1 MFISK
6 IHIKGYRN
14 FKDSEVLFHE
24 GINVLIGQNNAGKS
38 NLLRALD
45 LVLNTDTS
53 KKLSFYDFCRN
64 CALSELKKEAPK
76 VRISVYFAESEGEA
90 SDSEDLVLVAPC
102 LIKLEHPYEAQITF
116 DYFLPEE
123 DSAEYL
129 RKTAGATNEDQIWNL
144 LRDEFLRRYISR
156 IWAGN
161 PVIRVRLDGDTLNK
175 FDFQFLAPI
184 RDVERDLFSGKTPLL
199 RDVLNFFLDYEIK
212 KDSTKDD
219 QQKEKELN
227 AKHTEFTTSVGPLL
241 DAVQQ
246 RLLHGKN
253 HILAYASE
261 TGASDFNNSKPDF
274 AGLLSESDFLSAL
287 QLIIEQETGIKIGA
301 THNGLGYNNLIYM
314 SLLLA
319 KMQAN
324 ADSGYFRQNA
334 RVYSVLA
341 VEEPEAHL
349 HPSLQYKFLK
359 YLKERQVRTK
369 QVRQLFVTSH
379 STQITSA
386 VSLDEMVCLYTD
398 GGNFRVAY
406 PGRLFGD
413 SEEDKESKQ
422 YVQRFLDATKSDML
436 FADKVCFVEGLA
448 EELLIP
454 VMAEYLGKSFEDAHV
469 VTITAGGRYFGHFL
483 KLFDTNR
490 NAEAIKKKVV
500 CITDRDPV
508 RKKKGTNGGFERCYP
523 FELGN
528 ADYEEKEHAE
538 ELITRYKD
546 NETIHV
552 FSQDATYGKTLEYD
566 LMRTNSDSSILLT
579 TNLANKEELEE
590 IQSKDYPACL
600 QKLRDS
606 KANERIK
613 SALTA
618 SSWTNEEKKKAL
630 LAARY
635 LNSVGKG
642 ANALE
647 LSSVLKENIDKE
659 TNARKLFVIPDYI
672 KEAIE
677 WLLKSSNPT
686 TLSK

>member
-1 MFISK
+1 MYISK
-6 IHIKGYRN
+6 IYIKGYRN
-14 FKDSEVLFHE
+14 FKDSVICFRE
-24 GINVLIGQNNAGKS
+24 GINVIIGPNNAGKS

-45 LVLNTDTS
+45 IVLNTDTA

-64 CALSELKKEAPK
+64 CTLTELKNAAPN
-76 VRISVYFAESEGEA
+76 VRISVYFAESEGELP
-90 SDSEDLVLVAPC
+90 DSEDLVLVAPC

-123 DSAEYL
+123 DSAEYI
-129 RKTAGATNEDQIWNL
+129 RKIVDVTNEDDVWNI
-144 LRDEFLRRYISR
+144 LRDEFLRRYVSR
-156 IWAGN
+156 IWAGD
-161 PVIRVRLDGDTLNK
+161 PVVRARLDGDTLSK

-199 RDVLNFFLDYEIK
+199 REVLNFFLDYEIK
-212 KDSTKDD
+212 KDCTKDD
-219 QQKEKELN
+219 QQKERELN
-227 AKHTEFTTSVGPLL
+227 KKHTDFTTAVNPVL
-241 DAVQQ
+241 DTVQK
-246 RLLHGKN
+246 RLCYGKN

-274 AGLLSESDFLSAL
+274 AGLLSEADFLSAL
-287 QLIIEQETGIKIGA
+287 QLIIEQGTGIKIGA

-324 ADSGYFRQNA
+324 ADSGYYRQNA

-359 YLKERQVRTK
+359 YLKERQVKTK

-398 GGNFRVAY
+398 GGDFRVAY

-413 SEEDKESKQ
+413 SDEDKESKQ

-436 FADKVCFVEGLA
+436 FADKVIFVEGLA

-454 VMAEYLGKSFEDAHV
+454 VMAEYLGMIFEDAHV
-469 VTITAGGRYFGHFL
+469 ATITAGGRYFGHFL

-490 NAEAIKKKVV
+490 NSQAIKKKVV

-566 LMRTNSDSSILLT
+566 LMRTNSDSSILFT
-579 TNLANKEELEE
+579 PNLANKEELEE

-600 QKLRDS
+600 EKLRDS

-613 SALTA
+613 GALMA

-642 ANALE
+642 TNALE
-647 LSSVLKENIDKE
+647 LSSVLKENLDKK
-659 TNARKLFVIPDYI
+659 TDARKLFVIPDYI

-677 WLLKSSNPT
+677 WLLKSSSPT
-686 TLSK
+686 TTSK

>member
-1 MFISK
+1 MYISK
-6 IHIKGYRN
+6 INIKGYRN
-14 FKDSEVLFHE
+14 FKDSEIFFRD
-24 GINVLIGQNNAGKS
+24 GINVIIGPNNAGKS

-45 LVLNTDTS
+45 LVLNIDTV

-64 CALSELKKEAPK
+64 CTLSELKSAAPN

-129 RKTAGATNEDQIWNL
+129 RKVVAATNEDQVWNL

-161 PVIRVRLDGDTLNK
+161 PVVRARLDGDTLSK

-199 RDVLNFFLDYEIK
+199 REVLNFFLDYEIK
-212 KDSTKDD
+212 KDSAKDD
-219 QQKEKELN
+219 QQKEKELSE
-227 AKHTEFTTSVGPLL
+227 KHTDFITDVKPVL
-241 DAVQQ
+241 DAVQK
-246 RLLHGKN
+246 RLLHGKD

-274 AGLLSESDFLSAL
+274 TGLLSESDFLSAL

-324 ADSGYFRQNA
+324 ADSGYYRQNA

-359 YLKERQVRTK
+359 YLKEKQVKTK

-386 VSLDEMVCLYTD
+386 VSLDEMVCLYAD
-398 GGNFRVAY
+398 GDDLRVAY

-413 SEEDKESKQ
+413 SDEDKESKQ

-469 VTITAGGRYFGHFL
+469 ATITAGGRYFGHFL
-483 KLFDTNR
+483 KLFDTSR
-490 NAEAIKKKVV
+490 NAEAIKKKVA

-508 RKKKGTNGGFERCYP
+508 RKKKDTNGGFERCYP

-528 ADYEEKEHAE
+528 NDYEEKENASTM
-538 ELITRYKD
+538 ITQYEN
-546 NETIHV
+546 NETIRV

-566 LMRTNSDSSILLT
+566 LMRTNSDSSILIT
-579 TNLANKEELEE
+579 PNLSNKEELEE
-590 IQSKDYPACL
+590 IQREGYPTCME
-600 QKLRDS
+600 KIRSS
-606 KANERIK
+606 KANDKIK
-613 SALTA
+613 EALSA
-618 SSWTNEEKKKAL
+618 SDWPNDEKKKAL

-647 LSSVLKENIDKE
+647 LSSVLKENIGKE
-659 TNARKLFVIPDYI
+659 ENVRIPFVVPDYI
-672 KEAIE
+672 KKAIE
-677 WLLKSSNPT
+677 WLLN
-686 TLSK
+686 

>member
-1 MFISK
+1 MYISK

-14 FKDSEVLFHE
+14 FKDSEILFRE
-24 GINVLIGQNNAGKS
+24 GINVVIGPNNAGKS

-45 LVLNTDTS
+45 LVLNTDTA

-64 CALSELKKEAPK
+64 CTLSELKKTTPN
-76 VRISVYFAESEGEA
+76 VRISVYFSESEGEA

-102 LIKLEHPYEAQITF
+102 LIKLDHPYEAQITF

-129 RKTAGATNEDQIWNL
+129 RKVAAVAKEEEAWNL
-144 LRDEFLRRYISR
+144 LRDEFLRRYVSR

-161 PVIRVRLDGDTLNK
+161 PVVRARLDGDTLNK

-184 RDVERDLFSGKTPLL
+184 RDVERDLFSGKTLLL
-199 RDVLNFFLDYEIK
+199 REVLNFFLDYEIK

-219 QQKEKELN
+219 QQKEMEMGK
-227 AKHTEFTTSVGPLL
+227 KHRDFTTSVNSVL
-241 DAVQQ
+241 DAVQK

-274 AGLLSESDFLSAL
+274 AGLLSEADFLSAL

-324 ADSGYFRQNA
+324 ADSGYYRQNA

-359 YLKERQVRTK
+359 YLKEKQVKTK
-369 QVRQLFVTSH
+369 QVRQLFMTSH

-386 VSLDEMVCLYTD
+386 VSLDEMVCLYTV
-398 GGNFRVAY
+398 GGDFRVAY

-413 SEEDKESKQ
+413 SDEDKESKQ
-422 YVQRFLDATKSDML
+422 YVQRFLDATKSHML

-448 EELLIP
+448 EELLLPI
-454 VMAEYLGKSFEDAHV
+454 MAEYLGKSFEDAHV
-469 VTITAGGRYFGHFL
+469 ATITAGGRYFSHFL
-483 KLFDTNR
+483 KLFDTSR
-490 NAEAIKKKVV
+490 NAEAIKKKVA

-508 RKKKGTNGGFERCYP
+508 RKKKDTNDVFERCYP
-523 FELGN
+523 FELGK
-528 ADYEEKEHAE
+528 AGYEEKEHAE
-538 ELITRYKD
+538 ELIKQYKD
-546 NETIHV
+546 NETIQV

-566 LMRTNSDSSILLT
+566 LMQTNSDSSILFT
-579 TNLANKEELEE
+579 PNLANKEELEE
-590 IQSKDYPACL
+590 IQKNDYPACL
-600 QKLRDS
+600 EKLRSS
-606 KANERIK
+606 KANDRIK
-613 SALTA
+613 DALMA
-618 SSWTNEEKKKAL
+618 STWTNVEKKKAL

-647 LSSVLKENIDKE
+647 LSSVLKENLGKE
-659 TNARKLFVIPDYI
+659 GDACVPFVIPDYI
-672 KEAIE
+672 KNAIE
-677 WLLKSSNPT
+677 WLLKS
-686 TLSK
+686 

>member
-1 MFISK
+1 MYISK
-6 IHIKGYRN
+6 INIKGYRN
-14 FKDSEVLFHE
+14 FKDSEIFFRD
-24 GINVLIGQNNAGKS
+24 GINVVIGPNNAGKS

-45 LVLNTDTS
+45 LVLNIDTV

-64 CALSELKKEAPK
+64 CTLSELKSTAPN

-129 RKTAGATNEDQIWNL
+129 RKVGAATNEDQVWNL
-144 LRDEFLRRYISR
+144 IRDEFLRRYISR

-161 PVIRVRLDGDTLNK
+161 PVVRARLDGDTLSK

-184 RDVERDLFSGKTPLL
+184 RDVERDLFSGKAPLL
-199 RDVLNFFLDYEIK
+199 REVLNFFLDYEIK
-212 KDSTKDD
+212 KDIAKDD
-219 QQKEKELN
+219 QQKEKELSE
-227 AKHTEFTTSVGPLL
+227 KHTDFITAVKPVL
-241 DAVQQ
+241 DAVQK
-246 RLLHGKN
+246 RLLHGKS

-274 AGLLSESDFLSAL
+274 TGLLSETDFLSTL
-287 QLIIEQETGIKIGA
+287 QLVIEQETGIKIGA

-324 ADSGYFRQNA
+324 ADSGYYRQNA

-359 YLKERQVRTK
+359 YLKEKQVKTK

-386 VSLDEMVCLYTD
+386 VSLDEMVCLYAD
-398 GGNFRVAY
+398 GSDLRVAY

-413 SEEDKESKQ
+413 SDEDKENGQ
-422 YVQRFLDATKSDML
+422 FVQRFLDATKSDML

-469 VTITAGGRYFGHFL
+469 ATITAGGRYFGHFL
-483 KLFDTNR
+483 KLFDTSR
-490 NAEAIKKKVV
+490 NPEAIKKKVA

-508 RKKKGTNGGFERCYP
+508 RKKKDTNGGFERCYP
-523 FELGN
+523 FEFGN

-538 ELITRYKD
+538 ELIKHYED
-546 NETIHV
+546 NGTIQV

-566 LMRTNSDSSILLT
+566 LMRTNSDSSILFT
-579 TNLANKEELEE
+579 PNLANKEELEE
-590 IQSKDYPACL
+590 IQNNNYPACL
-600 QKLRDS
+600 EKLRSS
-606 KANERIK
+606 KANNRIK
-613 SALTA
+613 DALIA
-618 SSWTNEEKKKAL
+618 STWTNEEKKKAL

-647 LSSVLKENIDKE
+647 LSSVLKENLGKE
-659 TNARKLFVIPDYI
+659 GDAREPFVIPNYI
-672 KEAIE
+672 KNAIE
-677 WLLKSSNPT
+677 WLLNS
-686 TLSK
+686 

>member
-1 MFISK
+1 MYISK
-6 IHIKGYRN
+6 INIKGYRN
-14 FKDSEVLFHE
+14 FKDSEIFFRD
-24 GINVLIGQNNAGKS
+24 GINVIIGPNNAGKS

-45 LVLNTDTS
+45 LVLNIDTV

-64 CALSELKKEAPK
+64 CTLSELKSAAPN
-76 VRISVYFAESEGEA
+76 VRISAYFAESEGEA
-90 SDSEDLVLVAPC
+90 PDSEDLVLVAPC

-129 RKTAGATNEDQIWNL
+129 RKVVAATNEDQVWNL

-161 PVIRVRLDGDTLNK
+161 PVLRARLDGDTLSK

-199 RDVLNFFLDYEIK
+199 REVLNFFLDYEIK
-212 KDSTKDD
+212 KDSAKDD
-219 QQKEKELN
+219 QQKEKELSET
-227 AKHTEFTTSVGPLL
+227 HTDFITTVKPVL
-241 DAVQQ
+241 DAVQK
-246 RLLHGKN
+246 RLLHGKS

-274 AGLLSESDFLSAL
+274 TGLLSEADFLSAM
-287 QLIIEQETGIKIGA
+287 QLVIEQETGIKIGA

-324 ADSGYFRQNA
+324 ADSGYYRQNA

-359 YLKERQVRTK
+359 YLKEKQVKTK

-386 VSLDEMVCLYTD
+386 VSLDEMVCLYAD
-398 GGNFRVAY
+398 GNDLRVAY

-413 SEEDKESKQ
+413 SDEDKESKQ

-469 VTITAGGRYFGHFL
+469 ATITAGGRYFSHFL
-483 KLFDTNR
+483 KLFDTSR
-490 NAEAIKKKVV
+490 NAEAIKKKVA

-528 ADYEEKEHAE
+528 NDYEEKENARTM
-538 ELITRYKD
+538 ITQYEN
-546 NETIHV
+546 NETIRV

-566 LMRTNSDSSILLT
+566 LMRINSDSSILFT
-579 TNLANKEELEE
+579 PNLSNKEELEE
-590 IQSKDYPACL
+590 IQREDYPMCME
-600 QKLRDS
+600 KLRSS
-606 KANERIK
+606 KANDKIK
-613 SALTA
+613 EALSA
-618 SSWTNEEKKKAL
+618 SNWPNDEKKKAL

-647 LSSVLKENIDKE
+647 MSSVLKENLDKE
-659 TNARKLFVIPDYI
+659 GDERIPFVIPNYI
-672 KEAIE
+672 KKAIE
-677 WLLKSSNPT
+677 WLLN
-686 TLSK
+686 

>member
-1 MFISK
+1 MYISK
-6 IHIKGYRN
+6 IQIKGYRN
-14 FKDSEVLFHE
+14 FKDSEILFRE
-24 GINVLIGQNNAGKS
+24 GINVIIGPNNAGKS

-45 LVLNTDTS
+45 LVLNTDTA

-64 CALSELKKEAPK
+64 YTLSELKKAAPN
-76 VRISVYFAESEGEA
+76 VRISVYFSESESEA
-90 SDSEDLVLVAPC
+90 SASEDLVLVAPC

-123 DSAEYL
+123 DSTEYL
-129 RKTAGATNEDQIWNL
+129 RKVTSATNEDQVWNL
-144 LRDEFLRRYISR
+144 LRDEFLRRYINR

-161 PVIRVRLDGDTLNK
+161 PVVRARLDGDTLSK

-199 RDVLNFFLDYEIK
+199 REVLNFFLDYEIK
-212 KDSTKDD
+212 TDSTKDD
-219 QQKEKELN
+219 QQKERELGK
-227 AKHTEFTTSVGPLL
+227 KHRDFTTSVNPVL
-241 DAVQQ
+241 DAVQK

-274 AGLLSESDFLSAL
+274 TGFLSEADFLSTL

-324 ADSGYFRQNA
+324 ADSGYYRQNA

-359 YLKERQVRTK
+359 YLKEKQVKTK
-369 QVRQLFVTSH
+369 QVRQLLLTSH

-398 GGNFRVAY
+398 GGDFRVAY

-413 SEEDKESKQ
+413 SNEDKESKQ

-469 VTITAGGRYFGHFL
+469 ATITAGGRYFGHFL
-483 KLFDTNR
+483 KLFDTSR
-490 NAEAIKKKVV
+490 NAEAIKKKVA

-508 RKKKGTNGGFERCYP
+508 RKKKDTNGGFEQCYP

-528 ADYEEKEHAE
+528 VDYEEKEHAE
-538 ELITRYKD
+538 ELIKHYED
-546 NETIHV
+546 NETIQV

-566 LMRTNSDSSILLT
+566 LMQTNSDSSILFT
-579 TNLANKEELEE
+579 PNLANKEELKE
-590 IQSKDYPACL
+590 IQKNDYPECL
-600 QKLRDS
+600 EKLRSS
-606 KANERIK
+606 KANDRIK
-613 SALTA
+613 DALMA
-618 SSWTNEEKKKAL
+618 SPWSNVEKKKAL

-647 LSSVLKENIDKE
+647 LSCVLKENLCKE
-659 TNARKLFVIPDYI
+659 GDACVPFVIPDYI
-672 KEAIE
+672 KNAIE
-677 WLLKSSNPT
+677 WLLKS
-686 TLSK
+686 

>member
-1 MFISK
+1 MYISK

-14 FKDSEVLFHE
+14 FKDSEILFRE
-24 GINVLIGQNNAGKS
+24 GINVIIGPNNAGKS

-45 LVLNTDTS
+45 LVLNTNTV

-64 CALSELKKEAPK
+64 QTLSELKSAAPQ
-76 VRISVYFAESEGEA
+76 VRISVYFTESEGE
-90 SDSEDLVLVAPC
+90 SPNSEDLVLVAPC
-102 LIKLEHPYEAQITF
+102 LTKLEHPYEAQITF

-123 DSAEYL
+123 DSSEYL
-129 RKTAGATNEDQIWNL
+129 RKVSEKTTEEQVWNL
-144 LRDEFLRRYISR
+144 IRGEFLRRYVSR
-156 IWAGN
+156 VWAGK
-161 PVIRVRLDGDTLNK
+161 PMVQSRLDGDTLSK

-199 RDVLNFFLDYEIK
+199 REVLNFFLDYEIK
-212 KDSTKDD
+212 KDSTMND
-219 QQKEKELN
+219 QQKEQALSEKQHNFAQAVAPVLD
-227 AKHTEFTTSVGPLL
+227 SV
-241 DAVQQ
+241 QE
-246 RLLHGKN
+246 RLLHGKK
-253 HILAYASE
+253 HILEYASE

-274 AGLLSESDFLSAL
+274 TGLLSEADFLSAL

-301 THNGLGYNNLIYM
+301 THNGLGYNNLIYI

-324 ADSGYFRQNA
+324 ADSGYYRQNA
-334 RVYSVLA
+334 SVYSVLA

-359 YLKERQVRTK
+359 YLKEKQVKTK

-398 GGNFRVAY
+398 GKGYRVAY
-406 PGRLFGD
+406 PGRLFSD
-413 SEEDKESKQ
+413 SDTDKESKR
-422 YVQRFLDATKSDML
+422 YIQRFLDATKSDML

-454 VMAEYLGKSFEDAHV
+454 VMVEYLGKSFEDAHV
-469 VTITAGGRYFGHFL
+469 AIITAGGRYFSHFL
-483 KLFDTNR
+483 KLFDTSR
-490 NAEAIKKKVV
+490 NAKAIRKKVV

-508 RKKKGTNGGFERCYP
+508 RKKKDTDGGFERCYP

-528 ADYEEKEHAE
+528 VNYEDKEHAGE
-538 ELITRYKD
+538 MIAHYEKND
-546 NETIHV
+546 TIKV

-566 LMRTNSDSSILLT
+566 LMRMNSDTSILFT
-579 TNLANKEELEE
+579 PNLPNKKELEE
-590 IQSKDYPACL
+590 IQSDSYPDCLKKMRSSKSNEKIKD
-600 QKLRDS
+600 
-606 KANERIK
+606 
-613 SALTA
+613 ALEA
-618 SSWTNEEKKKAL
+618 STWTNEEKKKAL

-642 ANALE
+642 TNALE
-647 LSSVLKENIDKE
+647 LSSALKDNLGKE
-659 TNARKLFVIPDYI
+659 GDAQIPFVVPDYI
-672 KEAIE
+672 KQAIE
-677 WLLKSSNPT
+677 WLLES
-686 TLSK
+686 

>member
-1 MFISK
+1 MYISK

-14 FKDSEVLFHE
+14 FKDSEIIFRE
-24 GINVLIGQNNAGKS
+24 GINVIIGPNNAGKS

-45 LVLNTDTS
+45 LVLNTDTV

-64 CALSELKKEAPK
+64 CTLPELKQSAPI
-76 VRISVYFAESEGEA
+76 VRISVYFSESEGEV
-90 SDSEDLVLVAPC
+90 SNSEDLVLVAPC

-123 DSAEYL
+123 DSSEYL
-129 RKTAGATNEDQIWNL
+129 RKAAGATNEDQAWNL
-144 LRDEFLRRYISR
+144 LRDEFLRRYICR

-161 PVIRVRLDGDTLNK
+161 PVVRARLDGDTLNK

-184 RDVERDLFSGKTPLL
+184 RDVERDLFSGKSPLL
-199 RDVLNFFLDYEIK
+199 REVLNFFLDYEIK
-212 KDSTKDD
+212 KDNTKDD
-219 QQKEKELN
+219 QQKEKELRE
-227 AKHTEFTTSVGPLL
+227 KHTDFTTAVNPIL
-241 DAVQQ
+241 DSIQK

-261 TGASDFNNSKPDF
+261 TGASNFNNSKPDF
-274 AGLLSESDFLSAL
+274 SGLLSEADFLSAL

-359 YLKERQVRTK
+359 YLKEKQVKTK
-369 QVRQLFVTSH
+369 QVRQLFVTTH

-386 VSLDEMVCLYTD
+386 VSLDEMICLYT
-398 GGNFRVAY
+398 GGGDFRVAY

-413 SEEDKESKQ
+413 NNDDMESKQ

-448 EELLIP
+448 EELLLP

-469 VTITAGGRYFGHFL
+469 ATITAGGRYFSHFL
-483 KLFDTNR
+483 KLFDTSR
-490 NAEAIKKKVV
+490 NAEAIKKKIA

-508 RKKKGTNGGFERCYP
+508 RKKKDTNTVFERCYP
-523 FELGN
+523 FELGK
-528 ADYEEKEHAE
+528 AGYEEKEHAE
-538 ELITRYKD
+538 ELIQHYKD
-546 NETIHV
+546 NETIQV

-566 LMRTNSDSSILLT
+566 LMQTNSDSSILFT
-579 TNLANKEELEE
+579 PNLANKEELEE
-590 IQSKDYPACL
+590 IQKNDYPACL
-600 QKLRDS
+600 EKLRSS
-606 KANERIK
+606 KANDRIK
-613 SALTA
+613 DALMA
-618 SSWTNEEKKKAL
+618 STWTNVEKKKAL

-647 LSSVLKENIDKE
+647 LSSVLKENLGKE
-659 TNARKLFVIPDYI
+659 GDACVPFVIPDYI
-672 KEAIE
+672 KNAIE
-677 WLLKSSNPT
+677 WLLRS
-686 TLSK
+686 